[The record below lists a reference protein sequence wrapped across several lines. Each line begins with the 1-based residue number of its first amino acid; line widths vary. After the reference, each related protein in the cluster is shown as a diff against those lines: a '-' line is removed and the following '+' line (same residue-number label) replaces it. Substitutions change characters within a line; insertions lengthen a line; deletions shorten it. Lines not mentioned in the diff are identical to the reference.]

1 MLHFLSPL
9 LTMMVAVT
17 PLPWQETSPDP
28 DFLESIRIVEVR
40 PEKGEITFETPEGTS
55 RTLEKGDLV
64 EGVEGARVKEIHR
77 RTLVLERVVRGGN
90 GQEGEALIVVRFD
103 RSGKTKVREYRKV
116 PDVSLKKPHRPH
128 DP

>member
-1 MLHFLSPL
+1 MLHFLALL
-9 LTMMVAVT
+9 LTMTAAAT
-17 PLPWQETSPDP
+17 PFPAQETSPDP
-28 DFLESIRIVEVR
+28 DFLESIRIVEAR
-40 PEKGEITFETPEGTS
+40 PEKGEITFETPGGTS

-77 RTLVLERVVRGGN
+77 RTLVLERVVRGGD

-103 RSGKTKVREYRKV
+103 RLGKTKVREYRKV
-116 PDVSLKKPHRPH
+116 PDVSLKAPPRPD